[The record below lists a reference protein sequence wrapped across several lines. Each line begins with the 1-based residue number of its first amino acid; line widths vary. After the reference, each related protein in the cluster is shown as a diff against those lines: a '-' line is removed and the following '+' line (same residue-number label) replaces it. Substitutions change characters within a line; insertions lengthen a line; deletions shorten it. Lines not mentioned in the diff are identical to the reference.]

1 MHGGSYT
8 SDVFGGMNEQVA
20 QAGQGNRIMMHPVS
34 GGGKRRM
41 QSRKRGGTSL
51 FLSSFFGSRKRKS
64 KSKRSKNKSV
74 RFTKS
79 RRGK

>member
-20 QAGQGNRIMMHPVS
+20 QTGQGNRIMM
-34 GGGKRRM
+34 
-41 QSRKRGGTSL
+41 RGGTSL